1 MKPIH
6 SLWWFLIA
14 LAIFTLAM
22 NATKVP
28 DTAHRALTAI
38 FVVTLVISACVVF
51 YQTVPTISWSRARKL
66 RNDRRAIR
74 CIVRAIRCIDR
85 ANRIQADWMARR

>member
-6 SLWWFLIA
+6 SIWFFLIA

-22 NATKVP
+22 NASTIP
-28 DTAHRALTAI
+28 DPATRALTAL
-38 FVVTLVISACVVF
+38 FVGSLVISIIVVF
-51 YQTVPTISWSRARKL
+51 WQCVPTITLDQARAR
-66 RNDRRAIR
+66 RADRRAKR
-74 CIVRAIRCIDR
+74 NIDR